1 MKIKQEKKAKSNK
14 GVFKG
19 YARVSLD
26 KQDLTRQIIALKRF
40 GVKPENIYKEKQS
53 GKSQKKRKELQRL
66 LSGLLPGDVVV
77 VEESSRCARNLRD
90 WLSIVEELTR
100 KQAHI
105 VSIKEPYFST
115 SDDNP
120 HSEFVRNIMMA
131 LAQFDV
137 RLISQRTKEGLA
149 IAAAAG
155 RRGGRPPGQS
165 RKPLI
170 KAKKAQTLWSNRN
183 KSEPKIKTIMTIC
196 KKLNICIS
204 TFYRYK
210 RMKSGIGLNN
220 EH

>member
-1 MKIKQEKKAKSNK
+1 MKAKQNQIKKEKKILR
-14 GVFKG
+14 G

-26 KQDLTRQIIALKRF
+26 KQDLTRQIVALKRF
-40 GVKPENIYKEKQS
+40 GVQPENIYKEKQS

-66 LSGLLPGDVVV
+66 LSDLKPGDIMV

-90 WLSIVEELTR
+90 WLSIVEELT
-100 KQAHI
+100 KKKANI

-115 SDDNP
+115 TDDSP
-120 HSEFVRNIMMA
+120 HGEFVRNIMMA

-155 RRGGRPPGQS
+155 RYGGRPPGLS
-165 RKPLI
+165 RKSLI
-170 KAKKAQTLWSNRN
+170 KAKQVQTMWRNRD
-183 KSEPKIKTIMTIC
+183 KSESKTKTAHAIC

-204 TFYRYK
+204 TFYRYRRLQNLDK
-210 RMKSGIGLNN
+210 
-220 EH
+220 

>member
-1 MKIKQEKKAKSNK
+1 MR
-14 GVFKG
+14 G

-40 GVKPENIYKEKQS
+40 GVKTENIYREKQS

-66 LSGLLPGDVVV
+66 LSDLQPGDIMI

-115 SDDNP
+115 ADDNP

-137 RLISQRTKEGLA
+137 RIISQRTKEGLA

-155 RRGGRPPGQS
+155 RRGGRPRGLS
-165 RKPLI
+165 RKSLI
-170 KAKKAQTLWSNRN
+170 KAKKAHALWNNRD
-183 KSEPKIKTIMTIC
+183 KSESKTKAAHAIC

-210 RMKSGIGLNN
+210 RMASSLGLNN
-220 EH
+220 KH